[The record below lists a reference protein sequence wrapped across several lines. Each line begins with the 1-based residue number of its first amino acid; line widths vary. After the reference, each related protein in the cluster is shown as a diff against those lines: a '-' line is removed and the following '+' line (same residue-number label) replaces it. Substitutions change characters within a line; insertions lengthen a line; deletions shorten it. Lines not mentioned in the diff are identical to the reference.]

1 MVIYPDIEKILVS
14 YIKSTLNI
22 MTGYETVKVSTI
34 KSKNDLISE
43 VVITGSYNTD
53 INQLTRSASAVIDVY
68 ADSYDKAN
76 TLALLVD
83 AIIRTATVEGVKKVD
98 VVVGPTRTAEASQSE
113 KRSLSI
119 DLTVKGN
126 DL

>member
-1 MVIYPDIEKILVS
+1 MVIYPDIEKILIS

-22 MTGYETVKVSTI
+22 IAGYETVYVSTV
-34 KSKNDLISE
+34 KSGKDNLNE
-43 VVITGSYNTD
+43 VIITGSYNTD
-53 INQLTRSASAVIDVY
+53 ITKVTRNASAVIDVY
-68 ADSYDKAN
+68 GQSYNEAN
-76 TLALLVD
+76 TLSLLVD
-83 AIIRTATVEGVKKVD
+83 AIIREATVEGIKRVD

-113 KRSLSI
+113 KRSISI

>member
-14 YIKSTLNI
+14 YMKSALNI
-22 MTGYETVKVSTI
+22 IAGYETVKVSTI
-34 KSKNDLISE
+34 KSKNDSTTE
-43 VVITGSYNTD
+43 VIITGSYNTD
-53 INQLTRSASAVIDVY
+53 INKVTRAASAIIDIY
-68 ADSYDKAN
+68 ADTYENAN

-83 AIIRTATVEGVKKVD
+83 ALIREATVEGIKKVD